1 MPYIHCYVALIIMK
15 KEEIITTLEEQKPT
29 AEMWKVESGC
39 VCYRSLITDR
49 TRRIPQT
56 QPIFFHIPFSDIN
69 GNMEHT
75 VKIDDI
81 IQWLV

>member
-1 MPYIHCYVALIIMK
+1 MFYTRCHVALIIMK
-15 KEEIITTLEEQKPT
+15 KEEIISTLEEQKPT
-29 AEMWKVESGC
+29 AEMWKVEGGC
-39 VCYRSLITDR
+39 VCYRALITDR

-56 QPIFFHIPFSDIN
+56 QPIFFHIPFGDIN

-75 VKIDDI
+75 IKIDDI

>member
-1 MPYIHCYVALIIMK
+1 MFYTRCYVALIIMK
-15 KEEIITTLEEQKPT
+15 KEDIISTLEEQKPT
-29 AEMWKVESGC
+29 AEMWKVEDSC
-39 VCYRSLITDR
+39 VCYRALITDR

-56 QPIFFHIPFSDIN
+56 QPIFFHIPFGEIN

-75 VKIDDI
+75 TKIDNV